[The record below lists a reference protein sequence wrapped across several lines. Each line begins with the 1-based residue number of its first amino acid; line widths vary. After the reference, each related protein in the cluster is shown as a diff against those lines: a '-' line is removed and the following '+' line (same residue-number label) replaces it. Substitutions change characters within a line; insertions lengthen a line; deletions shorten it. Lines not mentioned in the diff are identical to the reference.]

1 MKEIEIR
8 MKFKLEVDANL
19 TLASVHNSWKE
30 WVNNSNLKYQIKSE
44 EFSAPLKLIEIET
57 SSENLSYITLTR
69 YDKFPNEE
77 NHIKTK
83 IHVP

>member
-1 MKEIEIR
+1 MKEVEIR
-8 MKFKLEVDANL
+8 MKFKVEVDSNL
-19 TLASVHNSWKE
+19 TLNSIHNSWKE
-30 WVNNSNLKYQIKSE
+30 WVNQSNLKYQIKSE

-69 YDKFPNEE
+69 YDKYGKEE